1 MDIIYD
7 QLVQDYGAVTFE
19 AFINLLVGGFPRAY
33 FYILTRFVLH
43 RWISQKTKPPSISCG
58 KSSKVLQLTR

>member
-19 AFINLLVGGFPRAY
+19 AFINLLVRALSFPIVYELCCGRFLA
-33 FYILTRFVLH
+33 LTY
-43 RWISQKTKPPSISCG
+43 
-58 KSSKVLQLTR
+58 